1 MKKTIKRIVMV
12 MLLAVFAFSCVM
24 MLRQWLDNE
33 GGQTAYEEA
42 MAIAMQQP
50 GAEQPDETQAMIPEP
65 TAAPSEPV
73 SVWVPAPVKDDP
85 VMEEMAQI
93 NIEALQEV
101 NPDVMGW
108 IRIPD
113 TKIDYPLM
121 QGEDNDFYLNHTWEK
136 VSNSV
141 GSIFM
146 EHLNN
151 ADLTDYNTIIY
162 GHNMK
167 NNSMFGDLE
176 NFSVQKYWQDHPY
189 VYIATAE
196 GVYRYEI
203 FVFFR
208 AEVDSLTY
216 SINPIRDD
224 TKQKFL
230 DLSLENSWIDTGI
243 QPAVTD
249 RILTLSTCS
258 GMNYSNRYVVQA
270 RLPMVEVT
278 K

>member
-1 MKKTIKRIVMV
+1 MLMV
-12 MLLAVFAFSCVM
+12 ILFAVFAFSCVM

-33 GGQTAYEEA
+33 DGETAYEDA
-42 MAIAMQQP
+42 MSIAMQQP
-50 GAEQPDETQAMIPEP
+50 SAEQPNETQEVPMEP
-65 TAAPSEPV
+65 TVEATEPV
-73 SVWVPAPVKDDP
+73 SVWVPAPVGDDP
-85 VMEEMAQI
+85 VVEEMAQI
-93 NIEALQEV
+93 NITALQEV
-101 NPDVMGW
+101 NPDVLGW

-136 VSNSV
+136 APNSV

-146 EHLNN
+146 EHLNS
-151 ADLTDYNTIIY
+151 ADLTDYNTIVY

-176 NFSVQKYWQDHPY
+176 NFAVQKFWQDHPY
-189 VYIATAE
+189 VYIVTAE

-203 FVFFR
+203 FVFYR

-216 SINPIRDD
+216 SINPTRDD
-224 TKQKFL
+224 TKRDFL
-230 DLSLENSWIDTGI
+230 NLSLENSWIETGVVPEI
-243 QPAVTD
+243 TD

-258 GMNYSNRYVVQA
+258 GVNYANRYVVQA